1 MQASPTLDRGLAF
14 AGLLA
19 NVLGL
24 FALVGW
30 WLSDAP
36 LATATL
42 VVGLSAILPALVLG
56 LVSCSALMA
65 ARRWGRILAIV
76 ALALGLA
83 VSLGY
88 GVVWLVLV
96 PQSRLLTALGLAILW
111 PIQLGLLIYWSPSRR
126 P

>member
-111 PIQLGLLIYWSPSRR
+111 LIQLGLLIYWSPSRR